1 MQDLISVIIPIY
13 NVEKFLDRTLKCVCG
28 QTYKNLEILLV
39 DDGSTDGSGAICDR
53 YAAEDSRIR
62 VFHKKNGGSSSARNL
77 GIREATGRFIGFLDS
92 DDWIEPDMYE
102 TLYTSIQEHPECA
115 IAQIMSQCYYE
126 NGELAE
132 GPMGDSGK
140 TYVLSPKEYY
150 RQLML
155 YVGDSS
161 CCTKLFR
168 ADFMKAHQFSEGRL
182 NEDFELLL
190 NMSLEIE
197 GLVTTEKVGYNIV
210 YRSGSNTRAG
220 YKPELYEAML
230 ANAEFAHKVALEHY
244 PDCEPEARHFFQM
257 QGMWYLLHIP
267 TSLMTRD
274 NELYQMVKKRLWTMR
289 SEIRTSPYLKPEF
302 RRNLLIL
309 TAISPKAVRVL
320 HGWWMK
326 VRGK

>member
-13 NVEKFLDRTLKCVCG
+13 NVERFLDRTLQTVCG
-28 QTYKNLEILLV
+28 QTYQNLEIILV
-39 DDGSTDGSGAICDR
+39 DDGSTDQSGAICDR
-53 YAAEDSRIR
+53 HAARDPRIK

-77 GIREATGRFIGFLDS
+77 GIREATGAFIGFMDS

-102 TLYTSIQEHPECA
+102 TLYDSLQEHPECEA
-115 IAQIMSQCYYE
+115 AQVMSQQYYD

-132 GPMGDSGK
+132 GPLGDSGE

-155 YVGDSS
+155 YIGDSS
-161 CCTKLFR
+161 FCTKLLR
-168 ADFMKAHQFSEGRL
+168 ADFMKKYSFSEGRL

-190 NMSLEIE
+190 KMDLDLT

-210 YRSGSNTRAG
+210 LRSGSNTRG
-220 YKPELYEAML
+220 VYRPEYYEAL
-230 ANAEFAHKVALEHY
+230 IENAEFSIQMARDHY
-244 PDCEPEARHFFQM
+244 PDCEPEARHLYQM
-257 QGMWYLLHIP
+257 QGMWYLLHVP
-267 TSLMTRD
+267 TELMTGD
-274 NELYQMVKKRLWTMR
+274 NALYQKVKKTLWRMR

-309 TAISPKAVRVL
+309 TAVSPKAVRVL
-320 HGWWMK
+320 HGMWMK